1 MIDLH
6 CHLLPGIDDGPP
18 DVAGAVELA
27 RAAAGVGTRTIA
39 ATPHLRDD
47 HPLVRPAELEARVGS
62 LREHLGQAGIDLTVV
77 CGGEV
82 DLAWALRASDEDL
95 RLGSYGQRGSD
106 LLVETPYSP
115 LASGFE
121 DMIFRLTA
129 RGYRVLLAH
138 PERNTSFQSNPSRLV
153 ELTLRGVLVQVTVP
167 SLVTP
172 RRGSRSRRTALDLIR
187 DGHAHV
193 LATDAHR
200 GAGFRPPNLR
210 EGLTVAASVA
220 PARARWMV
228 TSAPAAVLAG
238 EPLPYPPVDGGARRR
253 SRWRRGLLARR
264 QSNA

>member
-18 DVAGAVELA
+18 DIAGAVELA
-27 RAAAGVGTRTIA
+27 RAAAAAGTLTIA

-47 HPLVRPAELEARVGS
+47 HPLVRPAELEARLRS
-62 LREHLGQAGIDLTVV
+62 LRGHLEQAGVDLTVV
-77 CGGEV
+77 AGGEV

-95 RLGSYGQRGSD
+95 RLVSYAQRGSD
-106 LLVETPYSP
+106 LLVETPYPP
-115 LASGFE
+115 LASSFE
-121 DMIFRLTA
+121 DMLFRVTA

-138 PERNTSFQSNPSRLV
+138 PERNTSFQRNPSRLV
-153 ELTLRGVLVQVTVP
+153 ELTRRGVLVQVTVP
-167 SLVTP
+167 SLVNA

-200 GAGFRPPNLR
+200 GGGFRTPNLN
-210 EGLTVAASVA
+210 EGLNAVAAVA

-238 EPLPYPPVDGGARRR
+238 EPLPHPPDDGGARRPP
-253 SRWRRGLLARR
+253 RWRRGPLARR
-264 QSNA
+264 KSEA